1 MEFDQVAVPGGDLR
15 IARFGDGERL
25 IIAAH
30 GITASLMA
38 WRAVGEALPPGWSLI
53 AADLRGRGHSADVP
67 GPYGLRRH
75 ADDLGLVAEHV
86 GADESTVLA
95 GHSMGAYVA
104 ALHGPERRYAR
115 VVLVDGGLPLPV
127 PLDMDPDTVLELT
140 LGPAIARLSQTYPST
155 EAYLDFFKAHPA
167 FADHWSSAVEE
178 YVRYDA
184 ADVPGEV
191 MPAAE
196 MAGPAIRSRVRED
209 AVRQDGR
216 WLLTHGEAIGEALK
230 AITSPLLLLR
240 APRGLLNQDV
250 GMLPDELAATWTARL
265 PGLRDEVVADCNH
278 YTIVFDDRCVQTV
291 TDRLTED

>member
-1 MEFDQVAVPGGDLR
+1 MEFDRVAVPGGDLR

-25 IIAAH
+25 VIAVH

-75 ADDLGLVAEHV
+75 ADDLGLIAEHA

-104 ALHGPERRYAR
+104 ALHGAERRYAR
-115 VVLVDGGLPLPV
+115 VVLVDGGLPLPL

-167 FADHWSSAVEE
+167 LADHWSTGIEE

-184 ADVPGEV
+184 ADVPGEIL
-191 MPAAE
+191 PGAE
-196 MAGPAIRSRVRED
+196 IAGPAVRSRVRED

-216 WLLTHGEAIGEALK
+216 WLLTQGEAIGEALK
-230 AITSPLLLLR
+230 AIKSPLFLLR

-250 GMLPDELAATWTARL
+250 GMLPDELATTWTTRL
-265 PGLRDEVVADCNH
+265 PGLQDEVVADCNH
-278 YTIVFDDRCVQTV
+278 YTIMFDDRCVQTIA
-291 TDRLTED
+291 DRLTRD